1 MVELKPLQAYGM
13 IVFAAVMWGSLGVM
27 TKALYSLGLDP
38 WSLTLYRTSMGF
50 LSFAVVV
57 LATSR
62 SSLKVRRQDLPFLA
76 VYGLISTSAF
86 HTLYLYT
93 ISITSVAVAAVL
105 LYTAPG
111 FSAIMARFA
120 FGEPLTPSKVI
131 ALLLAFGGCILVSG
145 IESGAPAATLLGIAT
160 GLGSALTYATFGI
173 MGKHARKQY
182 DPWTVNFYCMGFA
195 TIFLI
200 PVLAVPGTSMGP
212 YPPVAWLL
220 LVVMA
225 VGPTM
230 LSRLLYVS
238 AVKHV
243 EASRAA
249 IAATVE
255 PVSAGIFALV
265 LLGEMLSPTQIVGGV
280 LVLAGAVLAQ
290 RPSR

>member
-1 MVELKPLQAYGM
+1 VELKPLQAYGM

-27 TKALYSLGLDP
+27 TKALYGLGLDP
-38 WSLTLYRTSMGF
+38 WSLTFYRTSMGF
-50 LSFAVVV
+50 LAFAVVV

-62 SSLKVRRQDLPFLA
+62 PSLRVRREDLPFLA
-76 VYGLISTSAF
+76 LYGLISTAAF

-111 FSAIMARFA
+111 LSTIMARFA
-120 FGEPLTPSKVI
+120 FGEPLNPSKVV
-131 ALLLAFGGCILVSG
+131 ALLLAFGGCVLVAG
-145 IESGAPAATLLGIAT
+145 LESGSPAVSPLGIAT
-160 GLGSALTYATFGI
+160 GLGSAVTYASFGI
-173 MGKHARKQY
+173 MGKRARERY
-182 DPWTVNFYCMGFA
+182 DPWTVNFYCIGFA

-212 YPPVAWLL
+212 YPPVAWVL
-220 LVVMA
+220 LVIMA

-249 IAATVE
+249 IAATIE
-255 PVSAGIFALV
+255 PVSAGIFAVV
-265 LLGEMLSPTQIVGGV
+265 LLGELLSPTQIVGGI

-290 RPSR
+290 RSS

>member
-1 MVELKPLQAYGM
+1 MTELKPLQAYGM
-13 IVFAAVMWGSLGVM
+13 IVFAATMWGSLGVM
-27 TKALYSLGLDP
+27 TKMLYALGLDP
-38 WSLTLYRTSMGF
+38 WSLTFYRTSMGF
-50 LSFAVVV
+50 IAFATLV
-57 LATSR
+57 LTTSR
-62 SSLKVRRQDLPFLA
+62 SSLKVRREDLLFLA
-76 VYGLISTSAF
+76 VYGLVSTSAF

-111 FSAIMARFA
+111 FSAIMARFV
-120 FGEPLTPSKVI
+120 FGEPLNSSKVV
-131 ALLLAFGGCILVSG
+131 ALLLAFAGCILVSG
-145 IESGAPAATLLGIAT
+145 IETGTPAATPLGIAT
-160 GLGSALTYATFGI
+160 GLGSALTYASFGI
-173 MGKHARKQY
+173 MGKRARQHY

-200 PVLAVPGTSMGP
+200 PLLAVPGSSMGP
-212 YPPVAWLL
+212 YPLEAWLL
-220 LVVMA
+220 LIVVA

-249 IAATVE
+249 IAATIE
-255 PVSAGIFALV
+255 PASAGVFALIF
-265 LLGEMLSPTQIVGGV
+265 LGELLSPIQIVGGI
-280 LVLAGAVLAQ
+280 LVLAGAILAQ

>member
-1 MVELKPLQAYGM
+1 MTELKPFQAYGM
-13 IVFAAVMWGSLGVM
+13 IVFAAIMWGSLGVM
-27 TKALYSLGLDP
+27 TKVLYGLGLDP
-38 WSLTLYRTSMGF
+38 WSLTFYRTSMGF

-62 SSLKVRRQDLPFLA
+62 SSLRVRREDLLFLA
-76 VYGLISTSAF
+76 VYGLVSTSAF

-111 FSAIMARFA
+111 FSAIMARFV
-120 FGEPLTPSKVI
+120 FGEPLNSSKVI

-145 IESGAPAATLLGIAT
+145 IESGAPAATPMGIAT
-160 GLGSALTYATFGI
+160 GLGSAVTYASFGI
-173 MGKHARKQY
+173 MGKRARQQY

-200 PVLAVPGTSMGP
+200 PLLAVPGSSMGP
-212 YPPVAWLL
+212 YPLEAWMLL
-220 LVVMA
+220 AVVA

-249 IAATVE
+249 IAATIE
-255 PVSAGIFALV
+255 PASAGIFALIF
-265 LLGEMLSPTQIVGGV
+265 LGELLSPIQIVGGI